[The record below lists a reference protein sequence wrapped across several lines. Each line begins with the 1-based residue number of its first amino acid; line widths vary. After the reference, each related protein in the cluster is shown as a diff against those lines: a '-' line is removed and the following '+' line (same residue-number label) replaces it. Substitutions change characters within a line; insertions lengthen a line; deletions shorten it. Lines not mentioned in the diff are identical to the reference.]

1 VNAAF
6 AKRYLGRESS
16 VGRHLVSDGNT
27 IEIVGISADVVT
39 PPGFTAGGPIVAEPT
54 VYVPA
59 TQMPTQLVNL
69 AHVWFQPSWMVRT
82 RGNFAGPF
90 AGIDQRMQQALA
102 QVDPDLPISGFYA
115 MRDVLSEALLLQHA
129 EVGLLATLA
138 ALALLLSSVGI
149 YGLVS
154 NLVNQRTRELGIRM
168 ALGCT
173 LQGAMF
179 EVSRSG
185 IAATGAG
192 LACGLLLSSAA
203 VKVLR
208 SQLFG
213 VGLYDPLTLCAVSA
227 VLALVAVLA
236 AVLPTFRIAKIDPA
250 ETLRA
255 Q

>member
-1 VNAAF
+1 
-6 AKRYLGRESS
+6 
-16 VGRHLVSDGNT
+16 
-27 IEIVGISADVVT
+27 
-39 PPGFTAGGPIVAEPT
+39 
-54 VYVPA
+54 
-59 TQMPTQLVNL
+59 
-69 AHVWFQPSWMVRT
+69 
-82 RGNFAGPF
+82 
-90 AGIDQRMQQALA
+90 
-102 QVDPDLPISGFYA
+102 LPISGFYA

-138 ALALLLSSVGI
+138 ALALALSSVGI

-154 NLVNQRTRELGIRM
+154 SLVNQRTRELGIRM

-192 LACGLLLSSAA
+192 LACGLVLSSTA

-213 VGLYDPLTLCAVSA
+213 VASYDPLTLCAVSA
-227 VLALVAVLA
+227 LLALVAVLA

-255 Q
+255 E

>member
-1 VNAAF
+1 
-6 AKRYLGRESS
+6 
-16 VGRHLVSDGNT
+16 
-27 IEIVGISADVVT
+27 
-39 PPGFTAGGPIVAEPT
+39 
-54 VYVPA
+54 
-59 TQMPTQLVNL
+59 MPMQLVNL
-69 AHVWFQPSWMVRT
+69 AHVWFQPSWIVRT
-82 RGNFAGPF
+82 RGNFA
-90 AGIDQRMQQALA
+90 INQQMQQALA

-138 ALALLLSSVGI
+138 GLALLLSSVGI

-185 IAATGAG
+185 LVATGAG
-192 LACGLLLSSAA
+192 LACGLFLSSAA

-213 VGLYDPLTLCAVSA
+213 VALYDPLTLCAVSA
-227 VLALVAVLA
+227 LLALVAVLA

-255 Q
+255 E